1 MERRDPAIEQQGDYK
16 NALPDEVDDHPD
28 SGMPRQLRTQADDE
42 PALSRAE
49 ADAAGITPTPE
60 VVYGETDED
69 ENRDDQ
75 RDAHQAAPDQH
86 L

>member
-1 MERRDPAIEQQGDYK
+1 MRRDTDAEAQGDYK
-16 NALPDEVDDHPD
+16 NALPSEVDDHPD

-42 PALSRAE
+42 PPLSRAE
-49 ADAAGITPTPE
+49 ADVQGITPTPE
-60 VVYGETDED
+60 VVYGDTDED

-75 RDAHQAAPDQH
+75 RDAHHAEPDEH